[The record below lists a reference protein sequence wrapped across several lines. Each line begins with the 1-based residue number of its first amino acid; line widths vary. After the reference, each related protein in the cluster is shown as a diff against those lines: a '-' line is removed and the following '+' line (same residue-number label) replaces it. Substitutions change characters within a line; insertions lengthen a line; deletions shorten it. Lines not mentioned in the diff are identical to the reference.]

1 MSDYQR
7 IEKAIRF
14 IEANANA
21 QPNLEE
27 IAASQNLSPFHFQ
40 RMFSQWVGVTPK
52 RFLQT
57 LTVERAKQLL
67 AESKPIL
74 EVSDEVGLSAASR
87 LHDHFVQLEAVTPGQ
102 YKTAGKGLTIQY
114 GVHNTNFGKAFIATT
129 ERGICKISFV
139 DGEGCPLGRRQS
151 EVDRLKQDWPMALIE
166 ENVEVTSSA
175 ASAVFENA
183 RDPDRPI
190 SLYVRGTNFQVMVW
204 KALLQIPQAS
214 LQSYS
219 GVASAVGRDS
229 AVRAVGT
236 AIGANPVA
244 FLIPCHRVVR
254 QTGGI
259 GGYRWGETRKH
270 ALHAWESARV

>member
-1 MSDYQR
+1 MSNYQR

-14 IEANANA
+14 IEANADA
-21 QPNLEE
+21 QPSLEDV
-27 IAASQNLSPFHFQ
+27 AASVNLSPFHFQ
-40 RMFSQWVGVTPK
+40 RLFSQWVGITPK

-67 AESKPIL
+67 AESKPL
-74 EVSDEVGLSAASR
+74 LQVSDEVGLSTASR

-102 YKTAGKGLTIQY
+102 YKTAGKGLSIQY
-114 GVHNTNFGKAFIATT
+114 GIHDTRFGKAFIAAT
-129 ERGICKISFV
+129 ERGICKISFI
-139 DGEGCPLGRRQS
+139 DEEDSPLERIQS
-151 EVDRLKQDWPMALIE
+151 ELDRLRQDWPMASIE
-166 ENVEVTSSA
+166 ENDEVTAAA
-175 ASAVFENA
+175 ASAVFENTFDA
-183 RDPDRPI
+183 NRPI

-219 GVASAVGRDS
+219 SIAAAVGRGS

-236 AIGANPVA
+236 AVGANPVA
-244 FLIPCHRVVR
+244 FSIPCHRVVR

-270 ALHAWESARV
+270 AMHAWESAQN